1 MIKKYVYGNPF
12 PTDAVVKDIEK
23 AEDKLPFFE
32 TDGQGGFTYNL
43 AEDDIVYGLG
53 EQIRGINKRGWQYV
67 SWNYDNPN
75 HHEDT
80 RSLYGAHNFIII
92 SGEVTFGA
100 FFDFAGKVEFDIG
113 YTKRN
118 VMHIKAAKN
127 DLSVYIITGE
137 SEKDIVRQIRNII
150 GRSYIPP
157 LWAFGYGQSRW
168 GYKNEQDIRDVAQ
181 QYKAAGIPLDSIYL
195 DIDYMERYKDFTV
208 DKERFPDLEKL
219 VQDMKEQGIHLVPII
234 DAGVKIEECYDV
246 YEEGVQQNYFCKN
259 ADGEDFVGAVWPG
272 RVHFPDFLQPEARKW
287 FGRKYSVLTDM
298 GIEGFWNDMNEPAIF
313 YTEDR
318 LADTCEEI
326 GKLTS
331 GNMGINEYF
340 TFTGMVA
347 GLNGNMGDYDKFY
360 HNVDGKMVKHSDV
373 HNLYGMNMTRSA
385 FEALQEICPEKRT
398 LFFSR
403 SSFIGA
409 HRYGGIW
416 QGDNKSWW
424 SHILQSMQQLPALN
438 MAGFLFT
445 GSDTGGF
452 GCDTTEDLMLRWLQY
467 SLFTPLFRNH
477 SADGTRNQELY
488 RFDNVNAAAE
498 MIKIRFS
505 LVPYLYSE
513 YLKAALN
520 DEMMFRP
527 LAFDFPEDTMA
538 KQVEDQLLLGN
549 ELMIAPVYRQNA
561 QGRYVYLPEEMM
573 IVRMKS
579 RNDCQTEILQKGHHY
594 VDIALDELVFFIRN
608 KKAIPFDKTAEN
620 TAKSDIRLTE
630 LLGYPGST
638 YELYSDNG
646 YSPEPEDSLTVSTLY
661 CSVN

>member
-1 MIKKYVYGNPF
+1 MIKKYVYGDPF
-12 PTDAVVKDIEK
+12 FTDAVVKDIEK
-23 AEDKLPFFE
+23 SEDKLPYFDVK
-32 TDGQGGFTYNL
+32 DGVFTYAL
-43 AEDDIVYGLG
+43 SEDDIVYGLG

-80 RSLYGAHNFIII
+80 RSLYGSHNFIII
-92 SGEVTFGA
+92 CGKQTFGA
-100 FFDFAGKVEFDIG
+100 FFDYAGRMEFDIG
-113 YTKRN
+113 YTKRSL
-118 VMHIKAAKN
+118 MQIKPEKN
-127 DLSVYIITGE
+127 DIAVYIITGE
-137 SEKDIVRQIRNII
+137 SEKDIVKQFRQLI

-157 LWAFGYGQSRW
+157 FWAFGYGQSRW
-168 GYKNEQDIRDVAQ
+168 GYRNEQDIRTVAEK
-181 QYKAAGIPLDSIYL
+181 YKEAGVPLDSIYL

-208 DKERFPDLEKL
+208 DKERFPDLKKL
-219 VQDMKEQGIHLVPII
+219 SDNMKSQGIHLVPII
-234 DAGVKIEECYDV
+234 DAGVKIEDGYDV
-246 YEEGVQQNYFCKN
+246 YEEGVKNNYFCKN
-259 ADGEDFVGAVWPG
+259 ADGKDFVGAVWPG
-272 RVHFPDFLQPEARKW
+272 RVHFPDFLQPEARDW
-287 FGRKYSVLTDM
+287 FGRKYAALTDL

-318 LADTCEEI
+318 LADTCNEI
-326 GKLTS
+326 KKLTS

-340 TFTGMVA
+340 AFTGMVA
-347 GLNGNMGDYDKFY
+347 GLNGNKGDYDKFY
-360 HNVDGKMVKHSDV
+360 HNVNGKMVRHSEV

-385 FEALQEICPEKRT
+385 NEALRKICPNKRT

-403 SSFIGA
+403 SSYIGA

-477 SADGTRNQELY
+477 SADGTRLQELY
-488 RFDNVNAAAE
+488 QFDNIASAAE
-498 MIKIRFS
+498 MIKIRYA
-505 LVPYLYSE
+505 LIPYLYSE
-513 YLKAALN
+513 FLKAALN

-527 LAFDFPEDTMA
+527 LAFDFPEDNTA
-538 KQVEDQLLLGN
+538 KQVEDQLFLGN
-549 ELMIAPVYRQNA
+549 ELMIAPIYKQNA

-573 IVRMKS
+573 MISMKS
-579 RNDCQTEILQKGHHY
+579 VSDYTVTVLPAGHHY
-594 VDIALDELVFFIRN
+594 VEVPLDTLVFFIR
-608 KKAIPFDKTAEN
+608 KGKAIPFGAAADN
-620 TAKSDIRLTE
+620 TSQIDMSALR
-630 LLGYPGST
+630 LLGYDGST

-646 YSPEPEDSLTVSTLY
+646 YSPEPEDSLKITTL
-661 CSVN
+661 

>member
-1 MIKKYVYGNPF
+1 MIKKYVYGYPF
-12 PTDAVVKDIEK
+12 FTDAVVKDIEK
-23 AEDKLPFFE
+23 SEDKLPYFDVK
-32 TDGQGGFTYNL
+32 DGVFTYAL
-43 AEDDIVYGLG
+43 SEDDIVYGLG

-80 RSLYGAHNFIII
+80 RSLYGSHNFIII
-92 SGEVTFGA
+92 CGKQTFGA
-100 FFDFAGKVEFDIG
+100 FFDYAGRMEFDIG
-113 YTKRN
+113 YTKRSL
-118 VMHIKAAKN
+118 MQIKPENN
-127 DLSVYIITGE
+127 DIAVYIITGE
-137 SEKDIVRQIRNII
+137 NEKDIVKQFRQLI

-157 LWAFGYGQSRW
+157 FWAFGYGQSRW
-168 GYKNEQDIRDVAQ
+168 GYRNEQDIRTVAEK
-181 QYKAAGIPLDSIYL
+181 YKAAGVPLDSIYL

-208 DKERFPDLEKL
+208 DKERFPDLKKL
-219 VQDMKEQGIHLVPII
+219 SDDMKSQGIHLVPII
-234 DAGVKIEECYDV
+234 DAGVKIEDGYDV
-246 YEEGVQQNYFCKN
+246 YEEGVKNNYFCKN
-259 ADGEDFVGAVWPG
+259 AEGKDFVGAVWPG
-272 RVHFPDFLQPEARKW
+272 RVHFPDFLQPEAREW
-287 FGRKYSVLTDM
+287 FGRKYASLTDL

-318 LADTCEEI
+318 LADTCNEI
-326 GKLTS
+326 KKLTS

-340 TFTGMVA
+340 AFTGMVA
-347 GLNGNMGDYDKFY
+347 GLNGNKGDYDKFY
-360 HNVDGKMVKHSDV
+360 HNVNGKMVKHSEV

-385 FEALQEICPEKRT
+385 NEALRKICPNKRT

-403 SSFIGA
+403 SSYIGA

-477 SADGTRNQELY
+477 SADGTRLQELY
-488 RFDNVNAAAE
+488 QFDNIASAAE
-498 MIKIRFS
+498 MIKIRYA
-505 LVPYLYSE
+505 LIPYLYSE
-513 YLKAALN
+513 FLKAALN

-527 LAFDFPEDTMA
+527 LAFDFPEDNTA
-538 KQVEDQLLLGN
+538 KQVEDQLFLGN
-549 ELMIAPVYRQNA
+549 ELMIAPIYKQNA

-573 IVRMKS
+573 MISMKS
-579 RNDCQTEILQKGHHY
+579 VNDYTVAVLPAGHHY
-594 VDIALDELVFFIRN
+594 VEVPLDTLVFFIR
-608 KKAIPFDKTAEN
+608 KGKAIPFGAAADN
-620 TAKSDIRLTE
+620 TSQIDMSALR
-630 LLGYPGST
+630 LLGYDGST

-646 YSPEPEDSLTVSTLY
+646 YSPEPEDSLKITTL
-661 CSVN
+661 

>member
-12 PTDAVVKDIEK
+12 FTDAVVKDIEK
-23 AEDKLPFFE
+23 SEDKLPYFDVK
-32 TDGQGGFTYNL
+32 DGVFTYAL
-43 AEDDIVYGLG
+43 SEDDIVYGLG

-80 RSLYGAHNFIII
+80 RSLYGSHNFIII
-92 SGEVTFGA
+92 CGKQTFGA
-100 FFDFAGKVEFDIG
+100 FFDYAGRMEFDIG
-113 YTKRN
+113 YTKRSL
-118 VMHIKAAKN
+118 MQIKPEKN
-127 DLSVYIITGE
+127 DIAVYIITGE
-137 SEKDIVRQIRNII
+137 NEKDIVKQFRQLI

-157 LWAFGYGQSRW
+157 FWAFGYGQSRW
-168 GYKNEQDIRDVAQ
+168 GYRNEQDIRTVAEK
-181 QYKAAGIPLDSIYL
+181 YKEAGVPLDSIYL

-208 DKERFPDLEKL
+208 DKERFPDLKKL
-219 VQDMKEQGIHLVPII
+219 SDDMKLQGIHLVPII
-234 DAGVKIEECYDV
+234 DAGVKIEDGYDV
-246 YEEGVQQNYFCKN
+246 YEEGVKNNYFCKN
-259 ADGEDFVGAVWPG
+259 AEGKDFVGAVWPG
-272 RVHFPDFLQPEARKW
+272 RVHFPDFLQPEARDW
-287 FGRKYSVLTDM
+287 FGRKYAALTDL

-318 LADTCEEI
+318 LADTCNEI
-326 GKLTS
+326 KKLTS

-340 TFTGMVA
+340 AFTGMVA
-347 GLNGNMGDYDKFY
+347 GLNGNKGDYDKFY
-360 HNVDGKMVKHSDV
+360 HNVNGKMVKHSEV

-385 FEALQEICPEKRT
+385 NEALRKICPHTRT

-403 SSFIGA
+403 SSYIGA

-477 SADGTRNQELY
+477 SADGTRLQELY
-488 RFDNVNAAAE
+488 QFDNIASAAE
-498 MIKIRFS
+498 MIKIRYA
-505 LVPYLYSE
+505 LIPYLYSE
-513 YLKAALN
+513 FLKAALN

-527 LAFDFPEDTMA
+527 LAFDFPEDNTA
-538 KQVEDQLLLGN
+538 KQAEDQLFLGN
-549 ELMIAPVYRQNA
+549 ELMIAPIYKQNA

-573 IVRMKS
+573 MISMKS
-579 RNDCQTEILQKGHHY
+579 VSDYTAAVLPAGHHY
-594 VDIALDELVFFIRN
+594 VEVPLDTLVFFIR
-608 KKAIPFDKTAEN
+608 KGKAIPFGAAADN
-620 TAKSDIRLTE
+620 TSQIDMSALR
-630 LLGYPGST
+630 LLGYDGST

-646 YSPEPEDSLTVSTLY
+646 YSPEPEDSLKITTL
-661 CSVN
+661 